1 MEKTNFP
8 LVTIAVV
15 LSSLYIASSLH
26 RVWTN
31 RRALSKIPTIGDSKS
46 GSISSYIGIGAY
58 RSPRG
63 AHDLVQ
69 EGYNKHRGAAFK
81 ISDAGSKWVVVVS
94 GRRMVDDIRKAAD
107 DRISARHGNI
117 EVFRLVYII
126 GPKVCYDAYHVEI
139 IKSSLT
145 RGLVERFEDVKSE
158 VKDAFDELD
167 LGFRVSDYHEDN
179 DYDDSLVSRAMAH
192 LRPII
197 EERLEKDAE
206 YGKDWPGRPN
216 DIISWLLE
224 RAQGEQRTVRDI
236 TMRILTMNFAAI
248 HSTSMVFTN
257 VLFDLAAHPSFVTG
271 LREEVERVIREEGL
285 TPASFHKMVKLDSFI
300 KESQRLAAGAVNMW
314 RKVLED
320 FTFSDGTF
328 VPKGNLIAVANFA
341 MHHDEENYSDAFSFD
356 GFRFSKMREKE
367 LEGYSKHQMV
377 TLSDEYIVFGYGK
390 HACPGCFFAVN
401 ELKALFVHTL
411 LNYDVAFM
419 DDGPRPAHCWFNLSV
434 SPDPRASV
442 MFRKRRFVT

>member
-1 MEKTNFP
+1 PSPMEKTNFP
-8 LVTIAVV
+8 LVTMAVV

-26 RVWTN
+26 KVWTN
-31 RRALSKIPTIGDSKS
+31 MRALSKISTIVDSKS

-58 RSPRG
+58 KSPRG

-81 ISDAGSKWVVVVS
+81 ISDAGGKWVVVVS

-145 RGLVERFEDVKSE
+145 RGLVERFEDVQSE

-167 LGFRVSDYHEDN
+167 LGFCVSDYHEDSE
-179 DYDDSLVSRAMAH
+179 SLRQSAICWFSMCRDVEYIDLTIEFASNVFKTSERISQFPDFLQPLVGYYIQATSVESQIQRAMAH

-248 HSTSMVFTN
+248 HSTSIAFTN

-300 KESQRLAAGAVNMW
+300 KESQRLGAGAVNMW

-320 FTFSDGTF
+320 FTFS
-328 VPKGNLIAVANFA
+328 
-341 MHHDEENYSDAFSFD
+341 
-356 GFRFSKMREKE
+356 
-367 LEGYSKHQMV
+367 
-377 TLSDEYIVFGYGK
+377 
-390 HACPGCFFAVN
+390 
-401 ELKALFVHTL
+401 
-411 LNYDVAFM
+411 
-419 DDGPRPAHCWFNLSV
+419 
-434 SPDPRASV
+434 
-442 MFRKRRFVT
+442 

>member
-1 MEKTNFP
+1 ME
-8 LVTIAVV
+8 
-15 LSSLYIASSLH
+15 S
-26 RVWTN
+26 
-31 RRALSKIPTIGDSKS
+31 
-46 GSISSYIGIGAY
+46 
-58 RSPRG
+58 
-63 AHDLVQ
+63 
-69 EGYNKHRGAAFK
+69 HRGAAFK
-81 ISDAGSKWVVVVS
+81 ISDAGGKWVVVVS

-117 EVFRLVYII
+117 E
-126 GPKVCYDAYHVEI
+126 
-139 IKSSLT
+139 
-145 RGLVERFEDVKSE
+145 
-158 VKDAFDELD
+158 
-167 LGFRVSDYHEDN
+167 
-179 DYDDSLVSRAMAH
+179 
-192 LRPII
+192 
-197 EERLEKDAE
+197 
-206 YGKDWPGRPN
+206 N

-320 FTFSDGTF
+320 FTFSNGTF

-390 HACPGCFFAVN
+390 HACPGRFFAVN